1 MRLLLIEDTTSL
13 ARAVARGLHRSGYA
27 VDVVETIEQADAA
40 LAVGDFAAVI
50 LDLNL
55 PDGDGLGL
63 LKEMRSGG
71 NQTPVIILTA
81 RGALDERVK
90 GLDLGA
96 DDYMTKPFE
105 IEELEAR
112 LRALLRRDAG
122 RRGVVIEVGALTFD
136 TVSRTAKLN
145 AEPLAL
151 PRRELLLLETFLC
164 RLGHVVS
171 KEQLIESLSD
181 FEDDL
186 SGGAIEL
193 YVSRIRKRLLGAG
206 LNIRTLR
213 GLGYMM
219 EEP

>member
-1 MRLLLIEDTTSL
+1 MRLLLVEDTTDL
-13 ARAVARGLHRSGYA
+13 AKAVARGLHRSGYA

-40 LAVGDFAAVI
+40 LVTNDFAAVI

-55 PDGDGLGL
+55 PDGDGLRL

-71 NQTPVIILTA
+71 DQTPVVILTA
-81 RGALDERVK
+81 RGALDERLR
-90 GLDLGA
+90 GLNLGA

-122 RRGVVIEVGALTFD
+122 RRGIIFNVGALTFD
-136 TVSRTAKLN
+136 TVARTAKLN
-145 AEPLAL
+145 GKPLAL
-151 PRRELLLLETFLC
+151 PRRELLLLETLLN
-164 RLGHVVS
+164 RLGRVVS
-171 KEQLIESLSD
+171 KEQLIDNLSD

-186 SGGAIEL
+186 SGAAIEL
-193 YVSRIRKRLLGAG
+193 YISRIRKRLLGAG

-213 GLGYMM
+213 GLGCMM